1 MTNNGNDY
9 GRIAFD
15 KTEEIERR
23 LTNTLQGEPE
33 PEYAEKTV
41 TEVCSSS
48 PIDCKVIKNFRW
60 KLYASAGGQVTV
72 DINVDSG
79 SGVNVYLTYNGEV
92 IFDTEIEGGKAVMHR
107 GGGVPVGINEID
119 VVLSA
124 NEPFTVTV
132 TVNRKG
138 KFTVL
143 SDEDA
148 LINVGQSDYAFL
160 SGGKLT
166 VYKGSNGSPLFS
178 LYGVDCA
185 GATKLSNGNYCIAA
199 ERIMEGASIFT
210 VSPSGELGVKRI
222 PSGKFTAFAV
232 AADGNSAIVYGARQS
247 RLVKYVFDGNSLTEE
262 QTAVR
267 AVGLKYTQ
275 NGNLKLLRVKNPIGY
290 EYVYEV

>member
-9 GRIAFD
+9 GRIALD

-23 LTNTLQGEPE
+23 LTNTLQSEPE
-33 PEYAEKTV
+33 PEYGEKTI
-41 TEVCSSS
+41 TEVCVSS
-48 PIDCKVIKNFRW
+48 PIDGKVIKKFRW
-60 KLYASAGGQVTV
+60 KLYVSAGGQFTV

-79 SGVNVYLTYNGEV
+79 SGVNVYLTYNGEI

-107 GGGVPVGINEID
+107 GGRVPVGINEID

-124 NEPFTVTV
+124 SDSFTVTM
-132 TVNRKG
+132 TFNCKG
-138 KFTVL
+138 KFAVI
-143 SDEDA
+143 SDEDE
-148 LINVGQSDYAFL
+148 LINVGQNDYAFL

-166 VYKGSNGSPLFS
+166 VYKGSIGSPLFS

-199 ERIMEGASIFT
+199 ERLIEGASIFT
-210 VSPSGELGVKRI
+210 VSPSGELGIKRI

-247 RLVKYVFDGNSLTEE
+247 RLVKYVFDGDTLEEE

-267 AVGLKYTQ
+267 AVGLKYAQ
-275 NGNLKLLRVKNPIGY
+275 NGDVKLLSVKNSIGY